1 MERVQSASDAG
12 AFWRRHEAVSYTH
25 LAYIIVRDLQTG
37 SRIEK
42 LIAENKAIAEKA
54 GEEKKT

>member
-1 MERVQSASDAG
+1 
-12 AFWRRHEAVSYTH
+12 
-25 LAYIIVRDLQTG
+25 LQTG